1 MRGKRVFALLQA
13 MRTGKTYV
21 VVNDFSRLVLED
33 LAEDLLVI
41 GPNGALPPW
50 MESLRDDLP
59 DSIYSK
65 IRVFLW
71 SSAKAS
77 QRSIATACQTF
88 MRPEEGVPR
97 VLLMNVEAISHVED
111 ARILCKNFLEQR
123 KGRGVTVI
131 DESVCIKNPKSIC
144 ARYVVDILAPLSEYR
159 RIMSGLVAPRSPLD
173 LYQQFK
179 FLDWKILGISS
190 YWIFKK
196 RYAILKKIYPFSNR
210 VRGVEIV
217 VGYRNVEELHRKI
230 APYSR
235 RVSLDDVYDMPSSD
249 YSFRDVEMTEEQQR
263 IYSAI
268 KKDATARLSESSY
281 VTASQVIV
289 QLLRM
294 HQVLCGHV
302 RDENGIFYDIS
313 EKRTSSL
320 LDLLRDYDGK
330 AVIWCSY
337 DIDVRKVST
346 AISREFG
353 DESVSRFWGG
363 NAATR
368 EREEI
373 QFKTDPNCRFMI
385 GTPDA
390 GGKGRTWDV
399 ADLVIYY
406 SSRNNLDHRAQ
417 SEERVKNVGKTRSI
431 AYVDLRVPG
440 TVDDKIVTALRKKI
454 DLATI
459 IDGDNWKDWLI

>member
-1 MRGKRVFALLQA
+1 MKDKNVFALLMA
-13 MRTGKTYV
+13 MRTGKTKCII
-21 VVNDFSRLVLED
+21 DDWGRMVLKNKVSD
-33 LAEDLLVI
+33 ILVI
-41 GPNGALPPW
+41 GPMGALPPW
-50 MESLRDDLP
+50 VENLRDDLP
-59 DSIYSK
+59 DVIYQRT
-65 IRVFLW
+65 RVFSW
-71 SSAKAS
+71 SSGKSS
-77 QRSIATACQTF
+77 QRSFVTACRTF
-88 MRPEEGVPR
+88 MEPQEGVPR
-97 VLLMNVEAISHVED
+97 VLLVNVEAISHVED
-111 ARILCKNFLEQR
+111 ARTLCRTFLEQR
-123 KGRGVTVI
+123 RVMIVI

-144 ARYVVDILAPLSEYR
+144 SKYIVDVLAPLSMYR

-179 FLDWKILGISS
+179 FLDWRILGIES
-190 YWIFKK
+190 YWVFKK
-196 RYAILKKIYPFSNR
+196 RYAILKKIYPFSKGN
-210 VRGVEIV
+210 RGVEIV

-230 APYSR
+230 EKYSC
-235 RVSLDDVYDMPSSD
+235 RVRLEDVYDMPPSD
-249 YSFRDVEMTEEQQR
+249 YSFRDVELTDEQR
-263 IYSAI
+263 KIYYAI
-268 KKDATARLSESSY
+268 KKDATAKLNEQAY
-281 VTASQVIV
+281 VTANQVIV

-302 RDENGIFYDIS
+302 MDENGSLHDIP

-337 DIDVRKVST
+337 VVDVNKVSA
-346 AISREFG
+346 AISKEFG
-353 DESVSRFWGG
+353 SESVAKFYGE

-368 EREEI
+368 EKEEV

-417 SEERVKNVGKTRSI
+417 SEERVKNVGKTRPI

-440 TVDDKIVTALRKKI
+440 TVDDKIIEALRKKI
-454 DLATI
+454 DMSAV
-459 IDGDNWKDWLI
+459 IDGGNWNDWLI